1 MKLIDRKG
9 IPYPAKMKL
18 RSWIVAGPPGCGK
31 SYLIERIGGY
41 PGEVGIDISQDKW
54 WTVEPLSHRPRE
66 LHFAFPFKG
75 HSDALPV
82 YDESWKG
89 LQDFPELDLERIR
102 LPKKKRFILA
112 PDWRARFVFD
122 FILPPAD
129 WLFENRKQR
138 HDSGDLRL
146 VDLGLTPQWVAW
158 QVHVHW
164 HAAWFFHEAGLQV
177 MLRPFNTARPYSF
190 PVLKKVLR
198 KKAVAADKQV
208 NPDMNWSK
216 VRFAKLWFEQ
226 SAPDNLNFPAI
237 AEPADR
243 AR

>member
-1 MKLIDRKG
+1 MKLKDREG
-9 IPYPAKMKL
+9 IPYPAKMKF
-18 RSWIVAGPPGCGK
+18 RSWIVVGPPGCGK

-54 WTVEPLSHRPRE
+54 WSVEPLSHRPRE

-89 LQDFPELDLERIR
+89 LQDFPELDFERIR
-102 LPKKKRFILA
+102 LPKKKKFILA

-122 FILPPAD
+122 FILPPAA

-138 HDSGDLRL
+138 HDRGDLRL

-164 HAAWFFHEAGLQV
+164 HTAWFFHQAGLQV
-177 MLRPFNTARPYSF
+177 MLRPFDTARPYSF
-190 PVLKKVLR
+190 PVLQKVLR
-198 KKAVAADKQV
+198 KKTAAAQQQV
-208 NPDMNWSK
+208 NPDMNWAK

-226 SAPDNLNFPAI
+226 SAPDNLDFPAM
-237 AEPADR
+237 AEPADQVR
-243 AR
+243 